1 MTVSV
6 GDEAPDFE
14 LPGRYD
20 REAGQYRRHRLSAS
34 LEDGPVILHFF
45 PAPFTST
52 CEEQMCA
59 VRDSVD
65 RYLDA
70 GVTVWGISS
79 HAPSIIRSWARRH
92 RFGVPILA
100 DYDRGVSLAYV
111 GLYEPREQMG
121 VALCSKR
128 GVVAI
133 AADGIVR
140 HLWIGDDPDIAP
152 PEDEIAQAID
162 SVGGSP
168 PSKAG

>member
-6 GDEAPDFE
+6 GEEAPDFE
-14 LPGRYD
+14 LPGRVD
-20 REAGQYRRHRLSAS
+20 RDTGHYRMHRLSAS
-34 LEDGPVILHFF
+34 LEDGPVVLHFF

-59 VRDSVD
+59 VRDDVD
-65 RYLDA
+65 AYLDA
-70 GVTVWGISS
+70 GITVWGISA

-111 GLYEPREQMG
+111 GLYQPREQLG

-128 GVVAI
+128 GVVAV
-133 AADGIVR
+133 GSNRVVR
-140 HLWIGDDPDIAP
+140 HIWIGDDPDIAP
-152 PEDEIAQAID
+152 PDEEITQAIA
-162 SVGGSP
+162 SVG
-168 PSKAG
+168 